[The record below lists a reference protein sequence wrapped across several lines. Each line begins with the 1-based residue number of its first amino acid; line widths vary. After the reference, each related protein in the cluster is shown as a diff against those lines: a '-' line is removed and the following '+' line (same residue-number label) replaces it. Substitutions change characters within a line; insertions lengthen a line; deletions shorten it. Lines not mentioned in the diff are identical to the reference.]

1 MINYHEIIDLI
12 SFFSFFI
19 ITGCKKLRSLLLSVD
34 DDNEFNEKIPL
45 KKSFS
50 TNCLEDSKMKAIVR
64 ALLSDVDTDVD
75 TDLDIDVDMDSNEKK
90 KDSREKKSYS
100 ATLQRSPFLLNST
113 DTSNLPE
120 SKLNGNTDKKKTLLD
135 NSMIP
140 SSCFYE
146 NSNNHNEDDI
156 INNDISN
163 NKKDDNNDSSDNNNV
178 NSNDN
183 KDDYSNSSIYNDI
196 TISKSNINNS
206 NSKKGNK
213 SKDIDT
219 IDNNDNYDD
228 NDNSNNDNS
237 NNNNNNNNNNSNIK
251 INILDK
257 SKNTLRECICNQIDI
272 LLEKLNS
279 HIKKIQFHKK
289 HVSEDFINSTRTL
302 SKTNYLEKNEN
313 ELCKYW
319 TEISVLTG
327 RFDSLE
333 LHYEDYEDV
342 IVHNL
347 NESNTQTNI
356 IRVVS
361 DESMVIDHSNSNHKN
376 NGNYRNNDRKNK
388 KKDKDDEDNQNNLD
402 TSKQKLINMRSSSST
417 NSNNNNSSSSSNNV
431 MNVDNNINNNCN
443 CAGYGYNHDNRA
455 IIYNTRGYPFGYNN
469 HFISGNNYYGYPPY
483 NIQQGENSN
492 FNNDDN
498 SNQNPNQN
506 QIKNFQS
513 QQNNNNDNNNSNNDN
528 KNNIFDT
535 RDGSDEKFL
544 GPDVKNSSGG

>member
-12 SFFSFFI
+12 NFFSFFI

-163 NKKDDNNDSSDNNNV
+163 NKKDDNNDNSDNNNV

-196 TISKSNINNS
+196 TISKSNIDNS

-219 IDNNDNYDD
+219 IDNNDNYDN

-237 NNNNNNNNNNSNIK
+237 NNNNNNNNNNNSNIK

-342 IVHNL
+342 ILHNL

-402 TSKQKLINMRSSSST
+402 SSKQKLINMRSSSSA

-498 SNQNPNQN
+498 SNPNQN

>member
-12 SFFSFFI
+12 NFFSFFI

-196 TISKSNINNS
+196 TISKSNIDNS

-219 IDNNDNYDD
+219 IDNNDNYDN

-237 NNNNNNNNNNSNIK
+237 NNNNNNNNNNSSNIK

-342 IVHNL
+342 ILHNL

-402 TSKQKLINMRSSSST
+402 SSKQKLINMRSSSSA

-498 SNQNPNQN
+498 SNPNQN